1 MQINKLFP
9 DEIILKTKYFTVAQ
23 DWEVPI
29 SGFFI
34 ISPNRT
40 VKSLMEFSTE
50 EQAEFFSLIFQFRL
64 AMKEVLGI
72 ENVAI
77 FQSEKTI
84 GNFHLWLFP
93 YHDWMNKFDVGVGGI
108 EIMPIIN
115 YAKANLVND
124 ETIKEVKESVEKI
137 KNWSKIQI

>member
-9 DEIILKTKYFTVAQ
+9 DEIIIKTNNFTVAQ

-29 SGFFI
+29 SRFFI
-34 ISPNRT
+34 ISPNRELR
-40 VKSLMEFSTE
+40 SLIEFSATE
-50 EQAEFFSLIFQFRL
+50 SAEFYSLISKIRL
-64 AMKEVLGI
+64 GMKEVLGI

-93 YHDWMNKFDVGVGGI
+93 YHDWMNKFDVGIGGI

-115 YAKANLVND
+115 YAKANMVND
-124 ETIKEVKESVEKI
+124 ETIKEVKESVEKM
-137 KNWSKIQI
+137 KSWAKI